1 MEANSKYSN
10 YILFKYFTQTLF
22 TLFRYIIILNPA
34 ISGNETEPYPP
45 YDRGIDQDVFMKDEN
60 GNIAWGKVWP
70 NLPGIYVNASLDWES
85 QTEVKSQNYI
95 IIKLHCYPSVFR
107 PVLELSMLLITTI
120 STTSIATN

>member
-10 YILFKYFTQTLF
+10 YILFKCFTQTLF

-85 QTEVKSQNYI
+85 QTEV
-95 IIKLHCYPSVFR
+95 
-107 PVLELSMLLITTI
+107 
-120 STTSIATN
+120 